1 LSQVKSTK
9 LTNKT
14 VYHIPVVVMLHAIV
28 LVVFFEGTFQ
38 EENVR
43 KSVDEAGKDQ
53 TVGAIYLNI
62 SELEFHTV
70 NERTSA

>member
-1 LSQVKSTK
+1 
-9 LTNKT
+9 
-14 VYHIPVVVMLHAIV
+14 MLHAIV